1 MTTVPGYRVSIELFL
16 PADPEQPRQMAQSAA
31 QLDSLAE
38 QLDRIGLPGA
48 TVSFRFVSRHRL
60 PPSPPAPAP
69 DPQGEPPQP
78 LDHAPAGPAAAGAAD
93 TSGPSGEAGKAD
105 GQPAAVPFNV
115 SLPEAPGLACR
126 HPFGKEHPARG
137 RVCAVCEAPMPAEVA
152 A

>member
-60 PPSPPAPAP
+60 PPSPPAAA
-69 DPQGEPPQP
+69 DPQAEPTQP
-78 LDHAPAGPAAAGAAD
+78 LDNAPAETAEAGASEEQRDPPAAPELNDFCRHERQKRYG
-93 TSGPSGEAGKAD
+93 SGQVVCLDCQGVLAEGEAA
-105 GQPAAVPFNV
+105 
-115 SLPEAPGLACR
+115 
-126 HPFGKEHPARG
+126 
-137 RVCAVCEAPMPAEVA
+137 
-152 A
+152 